1 MRKLLAYLETPAESN
16 PGNIRMEIQKHLL
29 QTETSYDL
37 IPYQSHAYPQT
48 HPDRL
53 ATLAHIFGLTP
64 APVTRCRV
72 LELGCASGG
81 NLLPMAYNLPDS
93 EFIGVDLSLRQV
105 KEAQKTISDLGLKN
119 IRIENVSIMDID
131 PSWGTF
137 DYIICHG
144 VYSWVSNVVQDK
156 ILAVSSCNLAPQGIA
171 YISYNT
177 YPGWHLRQM
186 IRHMMHYHIEQ
197 FTDTAKRIEQAR
209 ALVDFLAESVS
220 TDSYYGLMLKSEL
233 DLIERVKDWYLFHDH
248 LEEIN
253 TPIYF
258 YQFIDRCAKHGFQ
271 YLAEADISTMLS
283 SGFPKKVAETL
294 KRISPTIIRTEQYM
308 DFLRNRFFRQ
318 TLLCKKE
325 LALNRNLNGESLNGL
340 LVASA
345 AQPEITAIDLA
356 PGIKQSFRTSGGLI
370 FHTDLP
376 MTKAALTVL
385 SEHWPKAIDQP
396 RLISEVCDRLGW
408 DNTAE
413 KTLKE
418 WQIVQV
424 DLLHCYTLNI
434 VEFNTWQAAISKNV
448 SCRPK
453 ASRLAVF
460 QCTNGQAIV
469 NQRHEP
475 VTLDAFGNELL
486 CALDG
491 SRDHA
496 RLREYLMKR
505 MNDGAFILRLDN
517 QPVTDLHLAH
527 EALDQVL
534 TQTLKKLASTALLVA

>member
-1 MRKLLAYLETPAESN
+1 MRELLAYLETPAESN

-72 LELGCASGG
+72 LELGCAGGG

-105 KEAQKTISDLGLKN
+105 KEAQKTITGLGLKN

-144 VYSWVSNVVQDK
+144 VYSWVSNGVQDK

-209 ALVDFLAESVS
+209 ALVNFLAESVS

-258 YQFIDRCAKHGFQ
+258 YQFVDRCAKHGLQ

-283 SGFPKKVAETL
+283 SGFPKKVADTL

-325 LALNRNLNGESLNGL
+325 LALNRNLNGESLDGL
-340 LVASA
+340 LVASSA
-345 AQPEITAIDLA
+345 RPEITPIDLA
-356 PGIKQSFRTSGGLI
+356 PGIKQSFRSSAGLI
-370 FHTDLP
+370 FHTDFP

-396 RLISEVCDRLGW
+396 SIKREVCDRLNM
-408 DNTAE
+408 DSTAE
-413 KTLKE
+413 RICKA
-418 WQIVQV
+418 WQTVQG

-434 VEFNTWQAAISKNV
+434 AEFHTWQAAISQNV
-448 SCRPK
+448 SAQPK
-453 ASRLAVF
+453 ASPLSVY
-460 QCTNGQAIV
+460 QSTNGQAIV
-469 NQRHEP
+469 NQRHEH
-475 VTLDAFGNELL
+475 VTLDAIGNELL
-486 CALDG
+486 CSLDG
-491 SRDHA
+491 SRDHT
-496 RLREYLMKR
+496 RLREYLMER
-505 MNDGAFILRLDN
+505 MQAGALVIRQDDE
-517 QPVTDLHLAH
+517 PMADPDLAR
-527 EALDQVL
+527 EALDQAL